1 MPKGEHFQTRPLAY
15 VNTEL
20 VYSDARGAVQDDSFV
35 TLNLSSWQNWLQVVF
50 TLSTLTHDLLSQ
62 KSIKSGWRF
71 LPPHVVKASKVDVFC
86 L

>member
-20 VYSDARGAVQDDSFV
+20 VYSDARGAVQDDSAAAKIGK
-35 TLNLSSWQNWLQVVF
+35 VVF
-50 TLSTLTHDLLSQ
+50 TLFTLTHDSLSE
-62 KSIKSGWRF
+62 KPIKSGWIF